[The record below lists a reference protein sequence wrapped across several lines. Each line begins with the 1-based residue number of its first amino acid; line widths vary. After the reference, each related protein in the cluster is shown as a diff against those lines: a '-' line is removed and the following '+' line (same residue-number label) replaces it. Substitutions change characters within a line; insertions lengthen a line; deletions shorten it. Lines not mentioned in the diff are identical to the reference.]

1 MAGTGSRGSYN
12 SETQPRYTKEAIVPI
27 KGWYELSDTATF
39 LSILKTKGKTVKE
52 KNQKF
57 SWSNAKPRNSRFKV
71 AAADAVAT
79 TLTFDAT
86 STTDIFFAGD
96 IVINSRTNEQ
106 MVVNSKTAT
115 TIDVSRGVGSTA
127 APILA
132 TDVMAFLSA
141 AHIEGS
147 LAPEGSLIYYG
158 DDFNYSQVYRKDVDM
173 TRNQESNES
182 YIDTNDIVKQCE
194 KVLKDHTKEI
204 EQQLIWGQRYKDMT
218 NPKPKYIS
226 GGLCSYI
233 KTNHMVLNTD
243 FHINHLSDMMAQI
256 TKNSDVGMEDKIL
269 FCGTDFLSQFSQNQ
283 VQVLGGAAGAW
294 FDSVKIKS
302 KELVTNFGSLSI
314 VSCPALNIV
323 NSWRGIIVSMS
334 QIELHEIQPTK
345 LSLNI
350 ETPGY
355 DGKKNGYL
363 TDCGLAV
370 HNENMH
376 GIIDMQPKVI

>member
-1 MAGTGSRGSYN
+1 MAETGSRGSFN
-12 SETQPRYTKEAIVPI
+12 SETQPKYTKAVIVPV
-27 KGWYELSDTATF
+27 KGWYELSDAATF
-39 LSILKTKGKTVKE
+39 LSILKTKGRTVKE
-52 KNQKF
+52 TNQKF
-57 SWSNAKPRNSRFKV
+57 SWANAKPRNSRFKV

-96 IVINSRTNEQ
+96 IIINSRTNEQ
-106 MVVNSKTAT
+106 MVVNSKTPT
-115 TIDVSRGVGSTA
+115 TITVTRGVGSTA
-127 APILA
+127 AAILA
-132 TDVMAFLSA
+132 TDVMVFLSA

-147 LAPEGSLIYYG
+147 LAPEGTLIYYG
-158 DDFNYSQVYRKDVDM
+158 DDFNYSQVYRKDVDI
-173 TRNQESNES
+173 TRNQQSNES
-182 YIDTNDIVKQCE
+182 YIDTNDITKQRE
-194 KVLKDHTKEI
+194 KILKDHTKEI
-204 EQQLIWGQRYKDMT
+204 EQQLIWGQRHKDMT

-256 TKNSDVGMEDKIL
+256 TKNSDIGMEDKIL
-269 FCGTDFLSQFSQNQ
+269 FCGTDFLNQFSQNQ

-302 KELVTNFGSLSI
+302 KELMTNFGSLSV

-345 LSLNI
+345 LMMDI
-350 ETPGY
+350 ETRGY
-355 DGKKNGYL
+355 DGKKDGYL